1 MNISV
6 FGIGY
11 VHYLTKGCLVKLG
24 HKIAGVDVIDSK
36 LNKLN
41 NDLRSVNEP
50 GLNNTLI
57 KYKIFF

>member
-1 MNISV
+1 M
-6 FGIGY
+6 
-11 VHYLTKGCLVKLG
+11 KLG

>member
-11 VHYLTKGCLVKLG
+11 VDYLTKGCLVKLG
-24 HKIAGVDVIDSK
+24 HKIVGVDVIDSK

-41 NDLRSVNEP
+41 NDL
-50 GLNNTLI
+50 
-57 KYKIFF
+57 